1 MSIISSQLL
10 FIVSFAGLCYWRRA
24 FDRLVFIDGLSMT
37 VLPE

>member
-10 FIVSFAGLCYWRRA
+10 FIVSFAGLAIGAGLSTGWY
-24 FDRLVFIDGLSMT
+24 FDGLSMT